1 MNRGNEMRLFAAIM
15 ITSQCHEALAGTLEV
30 MKQSGI
36 SGRFVPAKNLHI
48 TLAFIGTQESAEPVI
63 DALRSISFRP
73 FEISLSTTGMFGD
86 TFWAGTEDCE
96 ELEALAEQVRQK
108 LSDAGI
114 PYDTKDFVPH
124 ITLVRRM
131 KGSAEELTL
140 PHSSMT
146 VSSISLMNSE
156 PGSGSP
162 VYKEIASFR
171 NTDETD
177 VIHDNMFP
185 QNSDKINALTEDL

>member
-1 MNRGNEMRLFAAIM
+1 
-15 ITSQCHEALAGTLEV
+15 
-30 MKQSGI
+30 
-36 SGRFVPAKNLHI
+36 
-48 TLAFIGTQESAEPVI
+48 
-63 DALRSISFRP
+63 
-73 FEISLSTTGMFGD
+73 
-86 TFWAGTEDCE
+86 
-96 ELEALAEQVRQK
+96 
-108 LSDAGI
+108 
-114 PYDTKDFVPH
+114 
-124 ITLVRRM
+124 RRM

-162 VYKEIASFR
+162 VYKEIALFR

-177 VIHDNMFP
+177 AIHDNMFP